1 MLGDGAYAGYQT
13 DYASGRKSEAPAP
26 AAQQDKTA
34 GRTELPH
41 QRLKSITAKF
51 VPINSDWGKLYLF
64 QCCLF
69 STPNANRRFARR
81 KAMAPK
87 FGL

>member
-1 MLGDGAYAGYQT
+1 MARA
-13 DYASGRKSEAPAP
+13 AEKSEAPAP

-51 VPINSDWGKLYLF
+51 VPINSDRGKLYLF

-69 STPNANRRFARR
+69 STPIAKRRVDKR

-87 FGL
+87 LGP